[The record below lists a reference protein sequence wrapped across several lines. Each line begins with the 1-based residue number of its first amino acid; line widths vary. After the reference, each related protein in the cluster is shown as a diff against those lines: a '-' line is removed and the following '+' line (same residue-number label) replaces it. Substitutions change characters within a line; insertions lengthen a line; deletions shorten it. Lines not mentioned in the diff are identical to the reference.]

1 MIVIDNTFMPIT
13 TATYTTTEPY
23 GAIMKTLTT
32 AALLAT
38 AGIFGLSGCAS
49 TGNITPQYVPPSTYQ
64 SYDCQSLGQEYNR
77 VNRYVEAA
85 RNEQSTLSSSGVGV
99 GVSAG
104 RWGISPNISFG
115 VDKSNNTKARD
126 ARLSRL
132 YGERDA
138 IIQSARIQRCSFAN
152 GIKIYGE

>member
-1 MIVIDNTFMPIT
+1 
-13 TATYTTTEPY
+13 
-23 GAIMKTLTT
+23 MKTLT
-32 AALLAT
+32 AATLLAT
-38 AGIFGLSGCAS
+38 AGVFGLSGCAS

-64 SYDCQSLGQEYNR
+64 SYDCQALNQEYNR
-77 VNRYVEAA
+77 VNR
-85 RNEQSTLSSSGVGV
+85 NEQSTLSASGVGV

-115 VDKSNNTKARD
+115 VGQSNNTKARD
-126 ARLSRL
+126 AKLSRL

>member
-1 MIVIDNTFMPIT
+1 
-13 TATYTTTEPY
+13 
-23 GAIMKTLTT
+23 MKTLT
-32 AALLAT
+32 AATLLAS

-64 SYDCQSLGQEYNR
+64 NYNCQTLSQEYNR
-77 VNRYVEAA
+77 VNRYVDAA
-85 RNEQSTLSSSGVGV
+85 RNEQSTLSTSGVGV

-115 VDKSNNTKARD
+115 VGKSNNTKVRD
-126 ARLSRL
+126 AKLSRL

-138 IIQSARIQRCSFAN
+138 IVQSARIQRCSFVN
-152 GIKIYGE
+152 GVKIYGE

>member
-1 MIVIDNTFMPIT
+1 
-13 TATYTTTEPY
+13 
-23 GAIMKTLTT
+23 MKTLT
-32 AALLAT
+32 AATLLAT
-38 AGIFGLSGCAS
+38 AGVFGLSGCTS

-64 SYDCQSLGQEYNR
+64 SYDCQALSQEYNR
-77 VNRYVEAA
+77 VNRYVDAA
-85 RNEQSTLSSSGVGV
+85 RNEQSTLSASGVGV

-115 VDKSNNTKARD
+115 VGQSNNTKARD
-126 ARLSRL
+126 AKLSRL

>member
-1 MIVIDNTFMPIT
+1 
-13 TATYTTTEPY
+13 
-23 GAIMKTLTT
+23 MKTLTT
-32 AALLAT
+32 ATLLAA
-38 AGIFGLSGCAS
+38 AGVFGLSGCAS
-49 TGNITPQYVPPSTYQ
+49 TGSLTPQYVPPSTYQ
-64 SYDCQSLGQEYNR
+64 NYDCQALSQEYVR
-77 VNRYVEAA
+77 VNRYVDAT
-85 RNEQSTLSSSGVGV
+85 RNEQSTLSTSGVGV

-115 VDKSNNTKARD
+115 VGKSNDTKSRD
-126 ARLSRL
+126 AKLSRL